1 MESQKVDMRIYMA
14 DLLLLLYFI
23 LLFCERA
30 AAVICGFVADGYV
43 FTASADWL
51 QWYVHLATLASL
63 IGFMI
68 VGCVPVAKLVRGVF
82 DMSKSA
88 HPAEYGRASVA
99 AGVLAYEIVRQ
110 RLG

>member
-1 MESQKVDMRIYMA
+1 MGIVISIPVLYNGKRGNKMESQKVDMRIYMA

-51 QWYVHLATLASL
+51 QWYVHLRRS
-63 IGFMI
+63 
-68 VGCVPVAKLVRGVF
+68 PR
-82 DMSKSA
+82 
-88 HPAEYGRASVA
+88 
-99 AGVLAYEIVRQ
+99 
-110 RLG
+110 